1 LRLLPPSFRHEYA
14 LVLSRLGRHE
24 EVLSIYVRQLQ
35 DLALAEEYCGRIFQ
49 LSLQEGSVAMSP
61 SSPDPVVG
69 GSSAG
74 LVTGVARV
82 PFLRVQGDFQ
92 NPYICLFKT
101 LLSKPVDEANS
112 TNTST
117 KENNSATVSG
127 LRIETSTSTS
137 KSSTTSAS
145 SKDMSLCLHLAEV
158 YFDRFDYNI
167 FLDLLPYDLPFHLIS
182 RYLSILFEFID
193 NKKKTLQ
200 V

>member
-1 LRLLPPSFRHEYA
+1 
-14 LVLSRLGRHE
+14 
-24 EVLSIYVRQLQ
+24 VRQLQ
-35 DLALAEEYCGRIFQ
+35 DLTLAEEYCGRIFQ

-101 LLSKPVDEANS
+101 LLSKPVDEAS
-112 TNTST
+112 SINTST
-117 KENNSATVSG
+117 KDNSSATGSG
-127 LRIETSTSTS
+127 LRIETSTS
-137 KSSTTSAS
+137 KSSSTSAT